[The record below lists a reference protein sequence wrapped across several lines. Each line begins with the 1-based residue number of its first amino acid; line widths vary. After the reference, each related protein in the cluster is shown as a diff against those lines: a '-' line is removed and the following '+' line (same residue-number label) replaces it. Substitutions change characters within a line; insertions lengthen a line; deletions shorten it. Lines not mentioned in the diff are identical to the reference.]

1 MKKLYVL
8 LSILVIPF
16 SFACG
21 QLTKIG
27 GGLNWG
33 TGFHYINQT
42 SGADLNLYRS
52 PFAGIYLKAILETKS
67 PVQISPSFAFF
78 IPKNNSVPDIGT
90 TSKST
95 KINEIMFDLNGHYVF
110 FSPDYLKFYGLAGF
124 DITLA
129 TIKGS
134 DPTFSSGVDN
144 ALGINLGAGFSLKIT
159 DQIDFNSEAKFIAG
173 KYHQILINAGV
184 LVDFGLLKKDLN
196 PKK

>member
-1 MKKLYVL
+1 MKKIC
-8 LSILVIPF
+8 ILVSTLVIMSNITF
-16 SFACG
+16 G

-27 GGLNWG
+27 GGLNYG

-42 SGADLNLYRS
+42 SGADLDLYRS
-52 PFAGIYLKAILETKS
+52 PFAGIYLKAIFETKS

-78 IPKNNSVPDIGT
+78 IPRNNSVPDIGT

-110 FSPDYLKFYGLAGF
+110 FSPGLLELYGLAGIN
-124 DITLA
+124 ITLA

-134 DPTFSSGVDN
+134 DPSFSSGVDN
-144 ALGINLGAGFSLKIT
+144 ALGLNLGAGFCLKIT

-173 KYHQILINAGV
+173 KYRQVLINAGV
-184 LVDFGLLKKDLN
+184 LVDFGLLKKDKSS
-196 PKK
+196 KK

>member
-1 MKKLYVL
+1 MKKICLL
-8 LSILVIPF
+8 LSTLVITCNI
-16 SFACG
+16 AIG

-27 GGLNWG
+27 GGLNYG
-33 TGFHYINQT
+33 TGFHYINQS
-42 SGADLNLYRS
+42 SGTDLDLYRS
-52 PFAGIYLKAILETKS
+52 PFAGIYLKAIFETKS

-78 IPKNNSVPDIGT
+78 IPRNNSVPDIGA

-110 FSPDYLKFYGLAGF
+110 LSTDYLKLYGLAGF

-134 DPTFSSGVDN
+134 DPSFSSGVDN

-159 DQIDFNSEAKFIAG
+159 DQIDFNSEVKFIAG
-173 KYHQILINAGV
+173 KYRQVVINAGI
-184 LVDFGLLKKDLN
+184 LLDFSLLKKN
-196 PKK
+196 TNSKK

>member
-8 LSILVIPF
+8 LSILVITF
-16 SFACG
+16 SLASG

-42 SGADLNLYRS
+42 SGTDQDLYRS
-52 PFAGIYLKAILETKS
+52 PFAGIYLKAVFDTKS

-78 IPKNNSVPDIGT
+78 IPRNNSVPDIGSTSRT
-90 TSKST
+90 TKL
-95 KINEIMFDLNGHYVF
+95 NEIMFDLNGHYVF
-110 FSPDYLKFYGLAGF
+110 FSPDYLKVYGLTGF

-134 DPTFSSGVDN
+134 DPSFSSGVDN
-144 ALGINLGAGFSLKIT
+144 ALGINLGAGLSLKIT
-159 DQIDFNSEAKFIAG
+159 DHIDFNSEAKFIAG
-173 KYHQILINAGV
+173 KYHQILIYAGV
-184 LVDFGLLKKDLN
+184 LVDFGFLKKDMN
-196 PKK
+196 SKK